1 MTTPAVVE
9 KQLID
14 IELKSGHYESERP
27 ERADWTKKLS
37 TAENVIL
44 DDQGILKKRPAAL
57 ILADYLDE
65 DGVAFAT
72 NNRFVNYPDS
82 VCHIGN
88 SFRLYHYDEGGTK
101 FRKKQRVS
109 EFGVRTTVVGS
120 NARNTSGL
128 YTPSADDTN
137 HLTSVAATS
146 KYIVSVYM
154 SDDGGAV
161 PYISVVDRHSGL
173 TARLYRLPNSSSG
186 TFAQNCTMTVVDDR
200 YIHVAL
206 CDGANT
212 LYKVIDTSSLPSDS
226 AALGY
231 TTTLSAAAPA
241 GSFIQALLPTTNYAV
256 LVWYDS
262 TGAGAT
268 NIQKMDNTGTSVA
281 SATIAAAVPAGSD
294 INATHVFITIRNTST
309 LYRFDIAALGSTT
322 YSLTNFWTA
331 NPYHWHVAVDNSG
344 NARIIANHQQIS
356 TGQAASGAQFAVYS
370 LAAAGTALTRLGII
384 HEWGVA
390 SHPWY
395 DTTTSRFYLTLTKR
409 RAGQNGSTVTL
420 DTTGACVV
428 ADITEGI
435 LPSGA
440 TNANGR
446 FRPAA
451 VLDAYTAFSMV
462 GETSVGGLSSGKAW
476 RDPARCPL
484 QRAFRLGNSTFIGF
498 KSLSTSTSRAYN
510 AAELVTY
517 DVTAIGSSG
526 GIISGGTVSHYDGL
540 EVGELGFVDC
550 PVIWHTQ
557 VAGGLSAGT
566 RNYVAVYEYVDDDGN
581 VHWGRTSMVS
591 SATNTGAQL
600 NRIEIAAPS
609 VSAHHGNAA
618 YSAAIVARTVC
629 KLYRTASGGQVY
641 YLVTT
646 LGDSFGTP
654 SNTYGTYDDALPDA
668 TLITRPQLHRQPG
681 IANSAL
687 DRYYPPACR
696 AIVQHKDRIFVA
708 RGSVVYFSSYAVE
721 NEAPWFNPV
730 FAIPVPGGGG
740 EITGLASMDGVL
752 VVFKRDGVW
761 LIDGDG
767 PPENGGN
774 GSEFGT
780 PRRVLT
786 EYGCIDQRTVVATPD
801 GVMYRSSRGF
811 ELLTRAFSVADPWV
825 GEPVKDTAALYPYSG
840 GAAFDRAGGRALFV
854 VGKTAGTYNGQ
865 IYPSDKGVVLAYD
878 VAVKAWSVFRHT
890 SGTGVYGYALQDV
903 AFCKLYQS
911 GEPADQV
918 LYLDPSY
925 YVLREDDGTSL
936 DLDSASYWAP
946 YKVETAWIR
955 ASSLQDRI
963 RVSDF
968 LFLGKKMSNHNL
980 KLSVAYDYSSTYS
993 YSKTWTPADIPAD
1006 IEQLEIQ
1013 IPKQAVQAVRFKI
1026 EDSIP
1031 ADTGTY
1037 PVTTGKGPEILC
1049 LSVKLGLR
1057 GGGAKLPSG
1066 QKG

>member
-27 ERADWTKKLS
+27 ERSDWTKKLS

-57 ILADYLDE
+57 LLGDYLDE
-65 DGVAFAT
+65 DGVAFAP
-72 NNRFVNYPDS
+72 NFRFVNYQDS
-82 VCHIGN
+82 VCHIGTG
-88 SFRLYHYDEGGTK
+88 FKLYHYDESGTK
-101 FRKKQRVS
+101 FRKRQRVS

-120 NARNTSGL
+120 NARNASGL
-128 YTPSADDTN
+128 YTPAADDTN
-137 HLTSVAATS
+137 HLTAVAATT
-146 KYIVSVYM
+146 KYIVSLYSV
-154 SDDGGAV
+154 DDGGAV
-161 PYISVVDRHSGL
+161 PYISVTDRNSGL
-173 TARLYRLPNSSSG
+173 TVRLYRFANSSALTQQGSL
-186 TFAQNCTMTVVDDR
+186 TVVDDR
-200 YIHVAL
+200 YIHMALTDVA
-206 CDGANT
+206 GSAY
-212 LYKVIDTSSLPSDS
+212 YKVIDTNSLPSDS
-226 AALGY
+226 AALSY
-231 TTTLSAAAPA
+231 TTTLSGAAPA
-241 GSFIQALLPTTNYAV
+241 GSFIQALLPTTNYAI
-256 LVWYDS
+256 LVWYNA
-262 TGAGAT
+262 TGAGTT
-268 NIQKMDNTGTSVA
+268 NIQKMDNSGASVA
-281 SATIAAAVPAGSD
+281 STTIAAAVPAGSD
-294 INATHVFITIRNTST
+294 INATHVFITARSTST

-331 NPYHWHVAVDNSG
+331 SPYYWHVAVDNSG

-370 LAAAGTALTRLGII
+370 LAAGGTALTRLGII
-384 HEWGVA
+384 HEWGIA

-395 DTTTSRFYLTLTKR
+395 DTTTGRFYLTLTKR

-428 ADITEGI
+428 ADITQGI

-451 VLDAYTAFSMV
+451 VLDTYTAFSMV
-462 GETSVGGLSSGKAW
+462 GETATGGLNAAKCW

-484 QRAFRLGNSTFIGF
+484 QRAFLLGNSTFIGF

-510 AAELVTY
+510 VAELVTY
-517 DVTAIGSSG
+517 DTTPIGSTG

-540 EVGELGFVDC
+540 EVAELGFVDS

-557 VAGGLSAGT
+557 TAGALAAGT
-566 RNYVAVYEYVDDDGN
+566 RNYLAVYEYVDDDGT
-581 VHWGRTSMVS
+581 VHWSRTSPVS

-600 NRIEIAAPS
+600 NRLEIAAPS
-609 VSAHHGNAA
+609 VSAHHGNVA
-618 YSAAIVARTVC
+618 YSAAIISRTVC
-629 KLYRTASGGQVY
+629 KLYRTTSGGTVY

-646 LGDSFGTP
+646 LGDAYATP
-654 SNTYGTYDDALPDA
+654 SNTYGTYDDQLSDA

-696 AIVQHKDRIFVA
+696 AIVQHKDRVFVA
-708 RGSVVYFSSYAVE
+708 RNSTLYFSSYAVDG
-721 NEAPWFNPV
+721 EAPWFNPA
-730 FAIPVPGGGG
+730 FSFPVPGGTG

-752 VVFKRDGVW
+752 VVFKRDGIW

-801 GVMYRSSRGF
+801 GIMYRSSRGF

-825 GEPVKDTAALYPYSG
+825 GEAVKDTAALYPYSG
-840 GAAFDRAGGRALFV
+840 GAAFDRAGGRVLFV

-865 IYPSDKGVVLAYD
+865 IYGSDEGVVLAYD
-878 VAVKAWSVFRHT
+878 MAVKAWTIFRHT
-890 SGTGVYGYALQDV
+890 NGTGTYGYALQDV

-918 LYLDPSY
+918 LYLDPTY
-925 YVLREDDGTSL
+925 YVLREDDGTAL
-936 DLDSASYWAP
+936 ELDSTSYWVP

-968 LFLGKKMSNHNL
+968 LFLGKKKSNHNL
-980 KLSVAYDYSSTYS
+980 KISVAYDYSDTYS
-993 YSKTWTPADIPAD
+993 YSKTWTPADISTV
-1006 IEQLEIQ
+1006 EQLELQ
-1013 IPKQAVQAVRFKI
+1013 VPKQAVQAVRFKI
-1026 EDSIP
+1026 EDSVP